1 MELNKIVGNAFLEI
15 AEAIETGQ
23 FGNAKKVALTT
34 LGSEHGEGTL
44 IEGALLA
51 KKMYPDM
58 KLVLIGPK
66 NDSGIETLEANTEEE
81 MYQMMESKLDSG
93 EIGACVTMHYNFP
106 IGVSTVG
113 RVVTPSAGKEL
124 FIATTTGTSAT
135 NRVEAMAKNAV
146 YGIIAAKASGIPAP
160 TVGILNV
167 EGARTVEKILK
178 EIQSKGY
185 DIAFG
190 ESQRSD
196 GGTVLR
202 GNDLLMGSVDVAVTD
217 SLTGNI
223 LMKMFS
229 SFTSGGQYET
239 SGFGYGPGIGEG
251 YNRNV
256 LILSRAS
263 GAPVISGAL
272 RYAHEISKNKINDI
286 AKAEFEK
293 LSKIGWMDIIEKAT
307 KKEAPKSDEEAVKA
321 PEKVVVTGAIS
332 GIDIMELDDAVHV
345 LWRNGIYAESG
356 MGCTGPIV
364 LVPEHLMTKCQELLG
379 KAGFIATGSDIC

>member
-23 FGNAKKVALTT
+23 FGNTKKVALTT
-34 LGSEHGEGTL
+34 LGSEHGEKTL

-58 KLVLIGPK
+58 KLVLIGPQ
-66 NDSGIETLEANTEEE
+66 NTSGIETLEANTEEE
-81 MYQMMESKLDSG
+81 MYKIMESHLDSG

-135 NRVEAMAKNAV
+135 NRVEAMTKNAI
-146 YGIIAAKASGIPAP
+146 YGIIAAKAAGIEAP

-167 EGARTVEKILK
+167 EGSRTVEKILK
-178 EIQSKGY
+178 EIASKGY
-185 DIAFG
+185 DISFG

-202 GNDLLMGSVDVAVTD
+202 GNDLLLGAVDVAVTD

-239 SGFGYGPGIGEG
+239 TGFGYGPGIGEG
-251 YNRNV
+251 YDRNV

-263 GAPVISGAL
+263 GAPVIANAL
-272 RYAHEISKNKINDI
+272 RYGHEISKNKINDI
-286 AKAEFEK
+286 AKAEFAK
-293 LSKIGWMDIIEKAT
+293 LSKIGWTDIIAKAT
-307 KKEAPKSDEEAVKA
+307 EKSAPKDTEDVKA
-321 PEKVVVTGAIS
+321 PEKVVVTGSIS
-332 GIDIMELDDAVHV
+332 GIDIMDLEDAVKV
-345 LWRNGIYAESG
+345 LWRNDIYAESG

-364 LVPEHLMTKCQELLG
+364 LVPEHLTAKCQELLA
-379 KAGFIATGSDIC
+379 KAGFASMGGDIC